1 MTIDAASF
9 VTEARVRA
17 ATDRARAIAR
27 AQPAATRHSW
37 AERAIKE
44 LYGPN
49 LTDRTGYVRQDVIG
63 TYSELVNRVERALR
77 E

>member
-9 VTEARVRA
+9 VTEARIRA
-17 ATDRARAIAR
+17 ATDRARMIGR

-44 LYGPN
+44 LYGPD
-49 LTDRTGYVRQDVIG
+49 LTDRTGFVRADAIG
-63 TYSELVNRVERALR
+63 AYMELVNRVERALR
-77 E
+77 P